1 MMWQKSSRCKA
12 DSPMCVEVADLDQA
26 LIVVRD
32 SEDPNGPSLLFTRDE
47 WQAFIEGVKRGEF
60 DLR

>member
-1 MMWQKSSRCKA
+1 
-12 DSPMCVEVADLDQA
+12 MCVEVADLDQA